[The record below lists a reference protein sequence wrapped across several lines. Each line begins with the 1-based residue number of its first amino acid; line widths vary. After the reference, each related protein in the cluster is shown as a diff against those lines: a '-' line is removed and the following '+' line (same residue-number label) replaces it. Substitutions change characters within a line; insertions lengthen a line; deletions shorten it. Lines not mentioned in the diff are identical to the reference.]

1 MPISFTT
8 LKKKQVLDRLANEI
22 NPLLAYHNRSHT
34 AEVVE
39 NAERIARTEGIT
51 DERELLLLMMAALF
65 HDTGFLYVNTGHEEK
80 SCMIAMD
87 ELRDWDLEP
96 SEKDMIC
103 TLIMATK
110 VPQMPQ
116 TRLEEI
122 ICDADLD
129 YLGRSD
135 FWEISNNL
143 KKEYLGLGTIRS
155 EEEWLPLE
163 IKFLESHRYF
173 TEISKKIRAPEKQ
186 KHLKQLKALLKEG
199 SIET

>member
-1 MPISFTT
+1 MPTSFTT
-8 LKKKQVLDRLANEI
+8 LKKQVLDRLANEI

-39 NAERIARTEGIT
+39 NAERIARIEGIT
-51 DERELLLLMMAALF
+51 GERELLLLMLAALF
-65 HDTGFLYVNTGHEEK
+65 HDTGFLYVNNGHEEK

-87 ELRDWDLEP
+87 ELRDWDFEP
-96 SEKDMIC
+96 SERDMIC